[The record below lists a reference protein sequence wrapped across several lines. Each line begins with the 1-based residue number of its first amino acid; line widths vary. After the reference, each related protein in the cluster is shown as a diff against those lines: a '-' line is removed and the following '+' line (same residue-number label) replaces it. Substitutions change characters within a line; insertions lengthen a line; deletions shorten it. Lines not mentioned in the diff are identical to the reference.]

1 MRRSDIFE
9 SFVKIAEEKGLV
21 SREPVKKQA
30 EAEHTEKNLDNPRW
44 DSLSAEDIAHLYG
57 VKPPSPKEMQYKSN
71 IMEVAHPDPLV
82 IAPSYDKLNGL
93 VENEIERQN
102 IDLRIA
108 LKPSPD
114 GQLTNRKYAKQNLI
128 LSLVRV
134 GNEMDARG
142 EDALTKLADACLL
155 QASQKKSLEKAAQLQ
170 MMVPLIAATLGGIY
184 AKQHLRFHSDGFRR
198 DYEKAIAELD
208 DLINSNSN
216 WGVGYE
222 YTPQLIEKANDIKN
236 KLNELNTAYEAVVP
250 ELDKLEEPH
259 TGPQLAQIAKQPDT
273 HEALH
278 ALQEFRKVVE
288 DVYPYLYQVVRDFTN
303 EGYKQ
308 RQIANK
314 GWLTGVVDS
323 AEVLHGGKG
332 LVADDFDDVAH
343 ALQTLFYDISNIEK
357 SLAGAD
363 SMAAAATQQLSAA
376 KATMPGAD
384 EVPAEGAP
392 VEEAPSAPVPPSFLG
407 ELAGPLAA
415 PTGPVGESQVSQ
427 LERELA
433 EFPDL
438 T

>member
-44 DSLSAEDIAHLYG
+44 DSLSIEDIAHLYG
-57 VKPPSPKEMQYKSN
+57 VKPDSPKEMQYKRN

-102 IDLRIA
+102 IDMHIA

-114 GQLTNRKYAKQNLI
+114 GQLTNRKYAKRDFI

-142 EDALTKLADACLL
+142 ESGLTALADACLV
-155 QASQKKSLEKAAQLQ
+155 QASQKKSLEKTAQLQ
-170 MMVPLIAATLGGIY
+170 VIVPLIAATLGAVY
-184 AKQHLRFHSDGFRR
+184 AKQHLQFHSDGFTR
-198 DYEKAIAELD
+198 DYEKAINEID
-208 DLINSNSN
+208 DMLNSNSN
-216 WGVGYE
+216 WGVGYD
-222 YTPQLIEKANDIKN
+222 YTPQFTQTLNELKN
-236 KLNELNTAYEAVVP
+236 KLNELNTAVQAVLP
-250 ELDKLEEPH
+250 ELDKLDAPH
-259 TGPQLAQIAKQPDT
+259 SGPELVQIAKSPDT

-278 ALQEFRKVVE
+278 ALQEFKKTVN
-288 DVYPYLYQVVRDFTN
+288 DVYPYLKTTVVNFSN

-308 RQIANK
+308 RQIAQK
-314 GWLTGVVDS
+314 GFLTGVVDS
-323 AEVLHGGKG
+323 TEVLHGGKG
-332 LVADDFDDVAH
+332 FIADDFDDVAH
-343 ALQTLFYDISNIEK
+343 ALQTLFTDVQNISK
-357 SLAGAD
+357 SLSGAD
-363 SMAAAATQQLSAA
+363 SVAASAQQQLASAESSSPVGEA
-376 KATMPGAD
+376 AEPAPETAVPLPTPG
-384 EVPAEGAP
+384 EMGAP
-392 VEEAPSAPVPPSFLG
+392 P
-407 ELAGPLAA
+407 AA
-415 PTGPVGESQVSQ
+415 PTGPVEESQVSQ